1 MDPGPRIGSY
11 VVREMLG
18 QGGMGTVYLAEHA
31 VIGKK
36 VAIKVLKR
44 DLAGHDNLVARFI
57 NEAKASATVG
67 HPGIVDVID
76 FGTLPSGVPYLVME
90 YLQGESLA
98 QRIVRTG
105 KLPPQE
111 AATIA
116 WETASAVGAA
126 HAKGIIHRDLKP
138 ENLFLARDP
147 GAPETQRVKVLD
159 FGIAKLHASPNQ
171 ISTQT
176 GAVMGTPVYM
186 SPEQCRGAREEVDE
200 RTDVYSLGIILYEML
215 CGKPPFQGEAF
226 GDLLL
231 RHMTEEPA
239 PPTSLSP
246 EVSDELERVVL
257 RALAK
262 RKEERY
268 SSMQDFKV
276 GLAGA
281 ADGLR
286 DKTPVPF
293 DLRRVAPPGTLTSPV
308 ASRTPVTEQPVA
320 RSRRGWLLATVAAA
334 VLAGGFLVFRPGG
347 HPTAKAPAV
356 EPIHAAPPRVEP
368 LPPASPP
375 DAAAA
380 VTAPPPEPPP
390 PVRTPASRAS
400 SSGKKRT
407 HKEKIDVKQW

>member
-1 MDPGPRIGSY
+1 MEPGPRIGSY
-11 VVREMLG
+11 VVREVLG

-57 NEAKASATVG
+57 NEAKASAMVG

-76 FGTLPSGVPYLVME
+76 VGQLPSGVPYLVME
-90 YLQGESLA
+90 YLQGESLS
-98 QRIVRTG
+98 QRIARV
-105 KLPPQE
+105 KQLPLRD
-111 AATIA
+111 ATTIT

-147 GAPETQRVKVLD
+147 GTEIDRVKVLD
-159 FGIAKLHASPNQ
+159 FGIAKLHTSPSKV
-171 ISTQT
+171 STQT

-186 SPEQCRGAREEVDE
+186 SPEQSRGAREEVDE

-215 CGKPPFQGEAF
+215 CGSPPFQGQAF

-239 PPTSLSP
+239 PPSSHNS
-246 EVSDELERVVL
+246 EVSEELEAVIL

-262 RKEERY
+262 RREDRY
-268 SSMQDFKV
+268 ESMRALQV
-276 GLAGA
+276 GLSGA
-281 ADGLR
+281 IDGLR

-293 DLRRVAPPGTLTSPV
+293 DVRRLAPPRTLTPPV
-308 ASRTPVTEQPVA
+308 AARTPVTEGLVGRP
-320 RSRRGWLLATVAAA
+320 RRGWMVAGVVA
-334 VLAGGFLVFRPGG
+334 VAGIGGYLVFRASGRPV
-347 HPTAKAPAV
+347 TAPV
-356 EPIHAAPPRVEP
+356 AAPSHTATTVVEP
-368 LPPASPP
+368 LPSPAERDAAAVADPPAAASPP
-375 DAAAA
+375 PRPAGPRP
-380 VTAPPPEPPP
+380 AP
-390 PVRTPASRAS
+390 
-400 SSGKKRT
+400 SGKKRA